1 MQYQEGLQEVQR
13 LHSATQDL
21 LAQVKGVHMV
31 GETAFNEAVEL
42 ALKGYWIELLGR
54 LELCPEL
61 ACHRDD
67 LGRSLLH
74 WLAGLDG
81 AAAVIPRLLELNR
94 DALNQSD
101 DSGATPLGNAIH
113 SGHRLGVGTDENV
126 QLLVDGGADLRL
138 LDETGNP
145 PLHAALYERRWSIV
159 KYLLARGADVLQLN
173 AYGDDAYRYTDYLS
187 DGEAKASLP
196 VRD

>member
-1 MQYQEGLQEVQR
+1 MYMGDEAVF
-13 LHSATQDL
+13 D
-21 LAQVKGVHMV
+21 
-31 GETAFNEAVEL
+31 EAVEL
-42 ALKGYWIELLGR
+42 TLKGYWTELLGQ
-54 LELCPEL
+54 LERCPEL
-61 ACHRDD
+61 ACCRDN

-74 WLAGLDG
+74 LLAGFDG

-94 DALNQSD
+94 VALNQSD

-113 SGHRLGVGTDENV
+113 GGHRLGVGTDENV

-159 KYLLARGADVLQLN
+159 RYLLARGADVLQLN
-173 AYGDDAYRYTDYLS
+173 AYGDDAYRYADYLD
-187 DGEAKASLP
+187 DGEAKALLP